1 MVLDDPCNLII
12 SDCEVSDTFMVP
24 ACPGMSGDPCSV
36 TLPAVMVLDAPFNI
50 ILLLLVSNTLM
61 VPDEPDDPNAPN
73 APTVMVLN
81 EPSNVILFVFVELPF
96 VT

>member
-1 MVLDDPCNLII
+1 
-12 SDCEVSDTFMVP
+12 
-24 ACPGMSGDPCSV
+24 
-36 TLPAVMVLDAPFNI
+36 
-50 ILLLLVSNTLM
+50 M

-73 APTVMVLN
+73 APTVMALD